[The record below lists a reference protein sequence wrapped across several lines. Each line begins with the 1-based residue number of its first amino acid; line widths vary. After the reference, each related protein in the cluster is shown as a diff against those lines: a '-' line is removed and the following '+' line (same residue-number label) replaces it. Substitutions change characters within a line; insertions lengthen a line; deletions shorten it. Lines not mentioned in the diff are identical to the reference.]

1 MADTSALTIRGPTGA
16 EAQPKLLL
24 QVSMTRHETCTVCS
38 DDITI
43 PVYLPRAISDELDR
57 CGMSFQGTIGC
68 IAIYDQQSNGLLQA
82 VNNMTC
88 FTPQMA
94 KIAAHH
100 LALFDLNEQEVTLIL
115 LCAEHDL
122 FINKVL
128 FKKIQL

>member
-16 EAQPKLLL
+16 EAQPKLL

-82 VNNMTC
+82 DMFYATNGKDC
-88 FTPQMA
+88 GASPRS
-94 KIAAHH
+94 
-100 LALFDLNEQEVTLIL
+100 LRSE
-115 LCAEHDL
+115 
-122 FINKVL
+122 
-128 FKKIQL
+128 